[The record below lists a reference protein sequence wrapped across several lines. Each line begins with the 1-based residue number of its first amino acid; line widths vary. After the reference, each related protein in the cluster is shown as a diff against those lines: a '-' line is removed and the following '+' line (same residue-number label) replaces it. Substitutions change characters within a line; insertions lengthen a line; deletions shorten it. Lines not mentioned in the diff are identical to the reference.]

1 MYWNHLW
8 FWKHAAIVT
17 NVTNSK
23 NEIQVTQ
30 TNSRKKDSTIN
41 YYGFDDCAHTTRK
54 VYVLHN
60 TTPVQQYNIYLH
72 SGIDSCSTG
81 QMTKQDY
88 INGGFVEWH

>member
-41 YYGFDDCAHTTRK
+41 YYGFDDCAHTT
-54 VYVLHN
+54 YISI
-60 TTPVQQYNIYLH
+60 PV
-72 SGIDSCSTG
+72 SAAA
-81 QMTKQDY
+81 
-88 INGGFVEWH
+88 VPVR